1 MIVQREVRSFLER
14 WAAAMERR
22 QLEQCADLFLR
33 DPAPIVVF
41 SDGERA
47 QDWLDVRIR
56 IGRDFERAIVDR
68 VEIHELVVRELSETV
83 VLANF
88 EYDLTV
94 RDPWGTSGHVTRHTT
109 MTLVMTKDGWRIG
122 SAHFSA
128 AR

>member
-1 MIVQREVRSFLER
+1 MKLQHEVRSFVER
-14 WAAAMERR
+14 WAATMERR
-22 QLEQCADLFLR
+22 ELEKCADLFLR
-33 DPAPIVVF
+33 DPAPMVVF

-68 VEIHELVVRELSETV
+68 VEVHDLIVRELADAV
-83 VLANF
+83 VLATF

-94 RDPWGTSGHVTRHTT
+94 RDPWGTSSHVTRHTT
-109 MTLVMTKDGWRIG
+109 MTLLLTKDGWRIA